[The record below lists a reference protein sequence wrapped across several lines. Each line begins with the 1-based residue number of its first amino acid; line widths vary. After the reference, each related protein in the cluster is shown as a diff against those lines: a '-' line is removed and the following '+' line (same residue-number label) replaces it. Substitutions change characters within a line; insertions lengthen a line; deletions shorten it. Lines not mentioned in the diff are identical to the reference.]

1 MALVLTQTDT
11 AADCGAV
18 AGCSGAT
25 VAGSAVGRE
34 ATSGGTAGSTEQT
47 ITITKNSTE
56 AGFMFQS
63 ADNEPN
69 KTSWEAGD
77 WVVRLNVTTSQMNI
91 TWEDTYVCRFDN
103 ACGSLATVG
112 SLTGQAISCGST
124 GVKSMTVSGA
134 SQTANA
140 TDEIYIVLVFKNAN
154 THGNKSI
161 GITPDQNID
170 TPLDVATTFFKTI
183 AATAVGAAAV
193 KKGMFHTIQVTATG
207 VALVD
212 PTTIFP
218 RTVAV
223 TATGLASIA
232 KTVKKTISVA
242 AVGVAGLAK
251 TVGKIIAVTAVG
263 TPSLIKNVGK
273 TISVVA
279 TGAPTVSTRMIF
291 SKTVAATAT
300 GIATVTEVF
309 IAGAA
314 VAGKFFRTILKTVFG
329 TVLRHIFRQQ
339 SE

>member
-1 MALVLTQTDT
+1 MALILTQTDT

-47 ITITKNSTE
+47 VTVTKNSTE

-77 WVVRLNVTTSQMNI
+77 WVVRLNVTTSQMDI
-91 TWEDTYVCRFDN
+91 TWEDTYICRFDN

-112 SLTGQAISCGST
+112 SLVSQAISCGST
-124 GVKSMTVSGA
+124 GVKSMTISGA

-140 TDEIYIVLVFKNAN
+140 TDEIYIVLVFKNAS

-170 TPLDVATTFFKTI
+170 TPLDAATTFFKTI
-183 AATAVGAAAV
+183 AVTAVGAAAV
-193 KKGMFHTIQVTATG
+193 KKGMFHTIPVSATGAVLVDPATIFPRTIAVTATG
-207 VALVD
+207 VA
-212 PTTIFP
+212 
-218 RTVAV
+218 
-223 TATGLASIA
+223 SIT
-232 KTVKKTISVA
+232 KTVKKTILVA
-242 AVGVAGLAK
+242 AVGVADFAK

-273 TISVVA
+273 TISFVA
-279 TGAPTVSTRMIF
+279 TGTPTVSMSIIF
-291 SKTVAATAT
+291 SKTVTAT
-300 GIATVTEVF
+300 VAGIATVTEVF
-309 IAGAA
+309 IAGVAA
-314 VAGKFFRTILKTVFG
+314 AGTVFRTILKTVFG
-329 TVLRHIFRQQ
+329 PVLRHIFRQQ